1 MIRTAFVG
9 AVVARIAALI
19 VKEQST
25 ENGPAE
31 KGGRAGMSRSAKHSV
46 SFSISFLQRF
56 NLALSLLERIAVVR
70 THPSWPTWTGWYS
83 DARGTHS
90 RVVCASLST

>member
-1 MIRTAFVG
+1 MLEFSVSHTYKSCSIAQENIIRTAFVG

-56 NLALSLLERIAVVR
+56 NLALSL
-70 THPSWPTWTGWYS
+70 SWNG
-83 DARGTHS
+83 
-90 RVVCASLST
+90 